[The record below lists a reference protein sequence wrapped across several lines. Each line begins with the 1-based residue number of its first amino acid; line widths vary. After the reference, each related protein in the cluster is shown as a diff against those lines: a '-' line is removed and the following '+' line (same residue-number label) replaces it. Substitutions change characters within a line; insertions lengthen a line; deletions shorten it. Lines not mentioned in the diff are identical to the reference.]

1 MRRAGE
7 VLRAISM
14 RGSFYSNVTSAY
26 FFSGGAA
33 CFATRTTGKYPV
45 RTVSLPL
52 PLPSAVTC
60 TRRKP

>member
-1 MRRAGE
+1 
-7 VLRAISM
+7 M